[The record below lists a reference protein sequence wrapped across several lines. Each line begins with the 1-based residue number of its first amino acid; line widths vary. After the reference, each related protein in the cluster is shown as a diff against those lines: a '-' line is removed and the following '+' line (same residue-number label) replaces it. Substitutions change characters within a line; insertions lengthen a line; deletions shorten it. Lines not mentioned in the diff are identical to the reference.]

1 MAELRK
7 NSENQKENTFL
18 FELVGREVL
27 LYYKTCNL
35 GFARCGQR
43 GELSGH
49 TVYTLPHRVVIVDGD
64 VAVPVG
70 MVVQQLTEF
79 VHHLIDDLRGR

>member
-43 GELSGH
+43 GELSS
-49 TVYTLPHRVVIVDGD
+49 YQDDKLDDGK
-64 VAVPVG
+64 ALESLKAP
-70 MVVQQLTEF
+70 
-79 VHHLIDDLRGR
+79 DLCLR